1 MKLWT
6 LHSTEAPTGTVA
18 QSTRESQEANDGLIS
33 VREPFVAIVATV
45 SVLCSRAAALA
56 ARDNELFNWVGKWEK
71 RWNFYDNH
79 IFGSSG
85 KNSLLSK
92 WLMLW
97 FSACFTFLINMSKGG
112 HDLKRSL
119 SSSSLSSS
127 NPWPDLSKIL
137 AKRSFFFSSFS
148 SSPLPISLK
157 LHMGSSASSSS
168 GLCHLLLWLSSLNRL
183 FVFMQQ
189 RDSDVVAGPRR
200 RRTADT
206 VPLKNNTVWK
216 RSKSKKSR

>member
-33 VREPFVAIVATV
+33 VREPFVATV

-148 SSPLPISLK
+148 SSSPNLLEIAHGVFCVVFGTWPP
-157 LHMGSSASSSS
+157 SALAIFTESII
-168 GLCHLLLWLSSLNRL
+168 CIYATER
-183 FVFMQQ
+183 
-189 RDSDVVAGPRR
+189 
-200 RRTADT
+200 
-206 VPLKNNTVWK
+206 
-216 RSKSKKSR
+216 

>member
-112 HDLKRSL
+112 HDLKRVRRQKSYRFEIVNSGCHL
-119 SSSSLSSS
+119 SYPFLHFEI
-127 NPWPDLSKIL
+127 N
-137 AKRSFFFSSFS
+137 
-148 SSPLPISLK
+148 
-157 LHMGSSASSSS
+157 LHMSYQNRQLRVSFLIQYSPFSRSTFI
-168 GLCHLLLWLSSLNRL
+168 CHTIKFVLS
-183 FVFMQQ
+183 
-189 RDSDVVAGPRR
+189 
-200 RRTADT
+200 
-206 VPLKNNTVWK
+206 
-216 RSKSKKSR
+216 

>member
-33 VREPFVAIVATV
+33 VREPFVATV

-56 ARDNELFNWVGKWEK
+56 ARHNELFNWVGKWEK

-189 RDSDVVAGPRR
+189 RDSDVVARPRR

>member
-33 VREPFVAIVATV
+33 VREPFVATV